1 MSIKI
6 QYGKYSVKLFHFI
19 SRAFW
24 PGFFHINIALS
35 LLGAEEKFKLGI
47 VLDGWLFP
55 LRDNEKLVEK
65 VTQPVMFVNMDG
77 FLNKDNLQ
85 KMQTFSTAKTE
96 RICYY
101 IKGSVHQNII
111 DVPFIIRVNYIISI
125 NNKYAILDAKKET
138 IKKFIS

>member
-1 MSIKI
+1 
-6 QYGKYSVKLFHFI
+6 
-19 SRAFW
+19 
-24 PGFFHINIALS
+24 
-35 LLGAEEKFKLGI
+35 
-47 VLDGWLFP
+47 
-55 LRDNEKLVEK
+55 
-65 VTQPVMFVNMDG
+65 MFVNMDG

-138 IKKFIS
+138 TKKFIS